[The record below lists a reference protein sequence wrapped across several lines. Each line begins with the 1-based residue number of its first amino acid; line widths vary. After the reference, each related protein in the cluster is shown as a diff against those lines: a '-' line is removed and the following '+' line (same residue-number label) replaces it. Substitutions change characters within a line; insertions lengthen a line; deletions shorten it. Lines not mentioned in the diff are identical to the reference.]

1 MSESCFRSK
10 VTSNPFLCSFNVRI
24 GKQKCG
30 ESSMFFSLS
39 PYMTR
44 NDSKLKN
51 IYSIVSSI
59 LCNFV
64 GLNFNWI
71 HINYLTTN
79 KMNRKCQTYRQT
91 SYYIFPKVLDTI
103 SNLEKIQ
110 KIFVFQEINDSLCK
124 DLIFV
129 KCVRSFICHFLV
141 ALFRVTT
148 QPKDISTQVCP

>member
-1 MSESCFRSK
+1 
-10 VTSNPFLCSFNVRI
+10 
-24 GKQKCG
+24 
-30 ESSMFFSLS
+30 MFFSLS
-39 PYMTR
+39 TYMAR
-44 NDSKLKN
+44 NDSNLKN

-59 LCNFV
+59 LCSFV
-64 GLNFNWI
+64 VLNFIWI

-79 KMNRKCQTYRQT
+79 KMNRKCQTNRQT
-91 SYYIFPKVLDTI
+91 SYYYIFPKVLDTI

-110 KIFVFQEINDSLCK
+110 KIFVFQEINGSLCK

-141 ALFRVTT
+141 LVALFRVTT